1 MVESVVALLLMVNT
15 EIKEARIQSYNFS
28 ECLSRKRVAMRQATN
43 NVTYQCITSMAE
55 LEKNVDGSVSIKKL
69 IVD

>member
-15 EIKEARIQSYNFS
+15 EIKEARIQSTIR
-28 ECLSRKRVAMRQATN
+28 ECLSRKRIAMRQATN

>member
-1 MVESVVALLLMVNT
+1 MVESVVALLLMINT
-15 EIKEARIQSYNFS
+15 EIKEARIQSTIS
-28 ECLSRKRVAMRQATN
+28 ECLSRKRIAMRQATN

-55 LEKNVDGSVSIKKL
+55 LEKNVDGSVYIKKL